1 MSMVVMLVLVPLPY
15 TPTVAKMK
23 HSRTIWAIPRY
34 VHRQVSNLPVTQ
46 NIRELVGALGDML
59 SYLSLHSTHQIQYYN
74 MRA

>member
-15 TPTVAKMK
+15 TPTVAKME

-46 NIRELVGALGDML
+46 NIRELVGDML
-59 SYLSLHSTHQIQYYN
+59 SYLSLHSTHQSQYYN